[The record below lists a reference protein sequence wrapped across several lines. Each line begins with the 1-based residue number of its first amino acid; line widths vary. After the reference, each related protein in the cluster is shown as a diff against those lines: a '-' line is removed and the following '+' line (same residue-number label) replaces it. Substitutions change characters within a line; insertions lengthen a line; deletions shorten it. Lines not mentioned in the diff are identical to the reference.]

1 MRQGRGYNS
10 FMSWGFYLGLIAFF
24 TIVFTVFS
32 AVTYSAILR
41 IWDSYDRYYHRQQL
55 EGEAFSRKR
64 KWSISSLGWLIVLAA
79 VIAWLVVEFV
89 IKPQP

>member
-1 MRQGRGYNS
+1 
-10 FMSWGFYLGLIAFF
+10 MSWGFYLGLIALF
-24 TIVFTVFS
+24 TIVFSVFS

-41 IWDSYDRYYHRQQL
+41 IWGSDDRYYHRQQL
-55 EGEAFSRKR
+55 EGEALSRKR
-64 KWSISSLGWLIVLAA
+64 KWPISSLGWLIVLGA

>member
-1 MRQGRGYNS
+1 
-10 FMSWGFYLGLIAFF
+10 MSWGFYLGLIAFF

-41 IWDSYDRYYHRQQL
+41 IWDSHDRYYHREQL
-55 EGEAFSRKR
+55 QGKVPNRKR
-64 KWSISSLGWLIVLAA
+64 KWPVSSLGGLIILAA
-79 VIAWLVVEFV
+79 VIAWVVVEFV